1 MENPHEQQQI
11 ALLSR
16 IIANVSKLNKSME
29 DMNTKLESINKDNSD
44 VVLISDM
51 WNAYNGSVRIH
62 IDDAKEEAKSKK

>member
-44 VVLISDM
+44 IALISDM
-51 WNAYNGSVRIH
+51 WSAYNGSVRIH
-62 IDDAKEEAKSKK
+62 IDDAKEEERNQK